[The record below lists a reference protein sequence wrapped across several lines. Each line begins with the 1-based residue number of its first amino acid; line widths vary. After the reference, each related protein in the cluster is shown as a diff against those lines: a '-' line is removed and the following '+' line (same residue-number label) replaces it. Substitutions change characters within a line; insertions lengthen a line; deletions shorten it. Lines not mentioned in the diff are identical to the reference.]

1 MKKIKVLLSALAM
14 VAAMAFVSCGG
25 AADGTSGPGAVE
37 SKDVVLTLQE
47 NVGSY
52 DGDKKIT
59 ADELKNLIEKASGDV
74 TITFKCELAIDED
87 NTYDWVGQL
96 AGWDSS
102 WNNSTDDF
110 NSYTFKLNGTAEKIG
125 DEFEI
130 SFNVASILSDL
141 PNTTYFCVNIWD
153 EKFKVNK
160 IIVSY
165 TKK

>member
-59 ADELKNLIEKASGDV
+59 ADELKNLIEK
-74 TITFKCELAIDED
+74 I
-87 NTYDWVGQL
+87 
-96 AGWDSS
+96 
-102 WNNSTDDF
+102 
-110 NSYTFKLNGTAEKIG
+110 
-125 DEFEI
+125 
-130 SFNVASILSDL
+130 
-141 PNTTYFCVNIWD
+141 
-153 EKFKVNK
+153 
-160 IIVSY
+160 
-165 TKK
+165 